1 MECRKIIWS
10 CINPKLKSLTSKDYG
25 KRDLFRL
32 GLLEKVSKRLEAE
45 RTLDKVKTYNKK
57 ARCDKDKSSFFG
69 QGCFSSV
76 WELEDCTANPL
87 THLIYKV
94 SKQQVH
100 VLHQRPNTLVHRF
113 KRQIKVTPEQ
123 VDTCATSLREQIT

>member
-57 ARCDKDKSSFFG
+57 S
-69 QGCFSSV
+69 
-76 WELEDCTANPL
+76 
-87 THLIYKV
+87 KV
-94 SKQQVH
+94 
-100 VLHQRPNTLVHRF
+100 
-113 KRQIKVTPEQ
+113 
-123 VDTCATSLREQIT
+123 